1 MNARFTALAAAV
13 LLLAADPAPSPT
25 PSPTA
30 APLALPSV
38 PPGIGGALESLIQK
52 VTGDV
57 VAPFGVDP
65 NHVRGTVT
73 YFRRF
78 DLQIEMPLQTY
89 KQIHLHQGTI
99 INPRG
104 ATLAPGQQVDVRG
117 RVQPDG
123 SIEADE
129 ITIL

>member
-1 MNARFTALAAAV
+1 MKTRLAAAAAI
-13 LLLAADPAPSPT
+13 LLLGAT
-25 PSPTA
+25 PSP
-30 APLALPSV
+30 LPTV
-38 PPGIGGALESLIQK
+38 PPGIGGLLQRIIQT

-57 VAPFGVDP
+57 VAPLNVDP
-65 NHVRGTVT
+65 NHLRGRVT

-78 DLQIEMPLQTY
+78 DLQILMPLQTY

-104 ATLAPGQQVDVRG
+104 ATLAAGQTVDVRG
-117 RVQPDG
+117 TTNADG
-123 SIEADE
+123 SFNADE